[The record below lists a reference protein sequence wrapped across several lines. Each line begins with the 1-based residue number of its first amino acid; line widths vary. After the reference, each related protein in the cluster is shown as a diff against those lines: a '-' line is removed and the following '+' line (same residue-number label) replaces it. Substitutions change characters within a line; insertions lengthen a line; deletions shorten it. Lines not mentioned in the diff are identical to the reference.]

1 MQSINSLNINFY
13 GYTFKIIIPFK
24 LLSCLQNP
32 NCLNISFREIFMK
45 SLNSEC
51 QIQHLGSKAYGW
63 YLSPFNIHIHHFF
76 KKNMFQID
84 KTAIVS
90 QGLNSSIP

>member
-1 MQSINSLNINFY
+1 
-13 GYTFKIIIPFK
+13 
-24 LLSCLQNP
+24 
-32 NCLNISFREIFMK
+32 MK
-45 SLNSEC
+45 PLNSKC

-63 YLSPFNIHIHHFF
+63 YLSPFNIHIHLFF
-76 KKNMFQID
+76 KKYVSERK